1 MSTPAKIHRFSPAE
15 FLAWEGKQPGRH
27 ELVDGVPYAMAGAGR
42 LHEAVSMALAALFW
56 AHLAG
61 RRCQVYKS
69 DLKVQ
74 VGADFLYPDIVI
86 TCDPADGGADSA
98 ITAPV
103 VVVEVLSR
111 PTAAYDRG
119 EKRERYQALASLEVY
134 LLIDPETREI
144 ERYDRA
150 SGWAGHL
157 LAPTE
162 RLDVEPIGFSTE
174 QAEIFS
180 RVDQP

>member
-15 FLAWEGKQPGRH
+15 FLAWETRQPERH
-27 ELVDGVPYAMAGAGR
+27 ELVDGIPYAMAGAGR
-42 LHEAVSMALAALFW
+42 LHEAVSMALAALLW
-56 AHLAG
+56 AHLDG

-74 VGADFLYPDIVI
+74 VGADYLYPDIVV
-86 TCDPADGGADSA
+86 TCDPADGRADSA

-111 PTAAYDRG
+111 PTAAFDRG
-119 EKRERYQALASLEVY
+119 EKRERYQALASLDVY

-150 SGWAGHL
+150 SGWTRRV
-157 LAPTE
+157 LAPAE
-162 RLDVEPIGFSTE
+162 RLVVEPIGFSTE
-174 QAEIFS
+174 QAVIFS
-180 RVDQP
+180 RLD